1 MDGFF
6 PCSQLGNITPQMKQ
20 LTLICLLAFM
30 AMAATVDPA
39 VAQPINQ
46 KASYS
51 AAFWRDICTGQRA
64 EISPKDQDTLCLIY
78 MSSFHDAIDEYREA
92 GLKLFCP
99 PDAMS
104 VETMRIVLM
113 GYISELPESADFL
126 PVGRVLVQALVRAYP
141 CKNSQ

>member
-1 MDGFF
+1 
-6 PCSQLGNITPQMKQ
+6 LGNITPQMKQ

-30 AMAATVDPA
+30 ATAATVDPA
-39 VAQPINQ
+39 VAQMINQ

-64 EISPKDQDTLCLIY
+64 EISRKDQDTLCLIY
-78 MSSFHDAIDEYREA
+78 MSSFHDAIDEYGEA

-99 PDAMS
+99 PGAMS

-113 GYISELPESADFL
+113 GYIAELPESADFL

-141 CKNSQ
+141 CKNRQ